1 MELRARADDG
11 FGLVEL
17 MIALVILN
25 VGVLAVVAAF
35 TSGSLTLRRAVETQS
50 AASLADKQ
58 MELYRAV
65 RYVDIYLHTASV
77 TTASANSTYNSDV
90 AYSGTQVTATCSP
103 VTDVCNPMR
112 TTTGPDNRSY
122 RVDTYIVS
130 QTPANGRAVKRVTVV
145 VRRSSPIKTLA
156 RLTSVFDQSTG

>member
-1 MELRARADDG
+1 MKLRARAEEG

-25 VGVLAVVAAF
+25 IGVLAVVAAF
-35 TSGSLTLRRAVETQS
+35 TSGSVTLRRAAETQV
-50 AASLADKQ
+50 AASLADEQ

-65 RYVDIYLHTASV
+65 RYVDLYVDTASV
-77 TTASANSTYNSDV
+77 TTASANSTYAADS
-90 AYSGTQVTATCSP
+90 AYSGSQVTATCSP

-122 RVDTYIVS
+122 RIDTYIVS
-130 QTPANGRAVKRVTVV
+130 VTPTSGRAVKQITVV
-145 VRRSSPIKTLA
+145 VRRSSPMQTLA